1 MLQRK
6 KGLDKEK
13 EKDLENSIQS
23 LEARIVLTEN
33 NNNNILYSSQRE
45 IEAVVQS

>member
-6 KGLDKEK
+6 KGLEEK
-13 EKDLENSIQS
+13 EKDSANSIQS

-33 NNNNILYSSQRE
+33 NNILYSSQQE
-45 IEAVVQS
+45 IEAVVWS